1 MMLMLADSGSFL
13 LVGLWILLLA
23 IFVGFEL
30 ITKVPPT
37 LHTPLMS
44 GANAISGITL
54 VGAIS
59 CAVADY
65 PQMGEI
71 LGFFAITL
79 ATVNVVGGFAV
90 TDRMLGMF
98 ASKSSKKKGD

>member
-1 MMLMLADSGSFL
+1 MKSDSIS
-13 LVGLWILLLA
+13 
-23 IFVGFEL
+23 ENSR
-30 ITKVPPT
+30 
-37 LHTPLMS
+37 HTTT
-44 GANAISGITL
+44 ISGITL

-98 ASKSSKKKGD
+98 ASKNSKKKGD